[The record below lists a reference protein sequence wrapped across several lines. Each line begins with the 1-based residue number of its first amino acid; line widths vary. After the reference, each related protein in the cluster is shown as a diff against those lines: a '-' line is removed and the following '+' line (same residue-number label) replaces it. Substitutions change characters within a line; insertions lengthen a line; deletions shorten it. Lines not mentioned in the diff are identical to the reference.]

1 MKEFKSST
9 GKKIVINC
17 ASMKNAKRLRKA
29 LANELLKVNIDVG
42 NPKDLSELSNT
53 FKDTNKWLNIFKEIL
68 LGLETSEDFDNVIND
83 CMKECTYDNIK
94 LKDLL
99 YVDEKNICSKYKYI
113 IQHKELV
120 NMIIDNQSN
129 YYNKL
134 KEVVLEKIKKE
145 GISL

>member
-68 LGLETSEDFDNVIND
+68 LGLETSEDFDNVISD
-83 CMKECTYDNIK
+83 CMKECTYDNIMITE
-94 LKDLL
+94 DLFDDKPEMRED
-99 YVDEKNICSKYKYI
+99 YDRIV
-113 IQHKELV
+113 
-120 NMIIDNQSN
+120 M
-129 YYNKL
+129 
-134 KEVVLEKIKKE
+134 EVVKE
-145 GISL
+145 NLRPFLKGVSGMLSAVGISTEKAQT

>member
-42 NPKDLSELSNT
+42 NPKDLSELNST

-83 CMKECTYDNIK
+83 CMKECTYDNIMITE
-94 LKDLL
+94 DLFDDKPEIRED
-99 YVDEKNICSKYKYI
+99 YDRIV
-113 IQHKELV
+113 
-120 NMIIDNQSN
+120 M
-129 YYNKL
+129 
-134 KEVVLEKIKKE
+134 EVVKE
-145 GISL
+145 NLRPFLKGVSGMLSVVGISTEKAQT

>member
-68 LGLETSEDFDNVIND
+68 LG
-83 CMKECTYDNIK
+83 
-94 LKDLL
+94 
-99 YVDEKNICSKYKYI
+99 
-113 IQHKELV
+113 
-120 NMIIDNQSN
+120 
-129 YYNKL
+129 
-134 KEVVLEKIKKE
+134 
-145 GISL
+145 